1 MPFLKCLYGRTLN
14 LSTTSILYFYGK
26 NVYPF
31 IPEYKTTCFMF
42 YKTPTQQT
50 LTYSTMLAIT
60 ETVSHLQPPSSD
72 DPRVIHGA
80 CPRSHLSKGLVAPLV
95 SRWRGREK
103 KKAPLSRGFQWAS
116 TDSSRRKRNFRGC
129 FWHHFMVELQLEPT
143 NHRSRWCCT
152 MLISDSFL
160 SSHITTSTTTT
171 NLRQKL
177 TNRGGC
183 SVVGNAE

>member
-103 KKAPLSRGFQWAS
+103 KKPHSRVVFSEPVRIVHDESEILGDVFDIISWWNYSWNPL
-116 TDSSRRKRNFRGC
+116 
-129 FWHHFMVELQLEPT
+129 
-143 NHRSRWCCT
+143 
-152 MLISDSFL
+152 
-160 SSHITTSTTTT
+160 IT
-171 NLRQKL
+171 
-177 TNRGGC
+177 G
-183 SVVGNAE
+183 VVDAVRC